1 MVEAGTFRQD
11 LYYRIS
17 PFPILLPSLAERRA
31 DIVPLARRLLQQLS
45 QDRPRVLSAA
55 SCDWLEQQQ
64 FPGNIRELRN
74 RLERATILWDDREIE
89 PRHLTKQL
97 GISERT
103 LYRKLANARSNPQD
117 NPDAT
122 TADKPSSAEH

>member
-1 MVEAGTFRQD
+1 MPDSLLTTAQASHNIQSVNLTTGIDQAMPLDQLEAR
-11 LYYRIS
+11 Y
-17 PFPILLPSLAERRA
+17 LLAIAHQFGGDNARLA
-31 DIVPLARRLLQQLS
+31 
-45 QDRPRVLSAA
+45 
-55 SCDWLEQQQ
+55 
-64 FPGNIRELRN
+64 
-74 RLERATILWDDREIE
+74 
-89 PRHLTKQL
+89 KQL